1 MYTLICLLP
10 LLNSI
15 LCGLFGW
22 YLGREGCSLMS
33 VVLLSTTALLSW
45 VCFYDVIL
53 CGNTYCLVL
62 FTWISSGYL
71 DTEWSL
77 MLDSLSAAMLV
88 VVTTVA
94 ALVHIYSTEYM
105 GEDPHICRFLSYISL
120 FTFCMVMLVTA
131 DNLMQ
136 LFFG

>member
-1 MYTLICLLP
+1 
-10 LLNSI
+10 
-15 LCGLFGW
+15 
-22 YLGREGCSLMS
+22 MS

-45 VCFYDVIL
+45 LCFYDVIL
-53 CGNTYCLVL
+53 CGNSYCLVL

-94 ALVHIYSTEYM
+94 ALVHMYSTEYM

-136 LFFG
+136 LFFGWEGVGLC